1 MSTKSL
7 LRFALV
13 AVAVVS
19 SARSVDVDIAQIF
32 SHGFDLL
39 HSIRD
44 PVRLFESIFGLVQII
59 SGEINESGRV
69 ESTDAALAT
78 ISESLDEISAE
89 LQDFREDLF
98 DELKRQQ
105 SEYEVTAKLD
115 EFFKIKEK
123 IDQYYEKFNNLHNS
137 SRVDGYLN
145 STRELL
151 IKKIR
156 EVGYNGVTGLLDEMH
171 ALVRTDRWSGS
182 SFSLLSDSTLVTII
196 IFYLIIKKKET
207 IKLSN
212 IISQTSTLVCSR
224 GRPAQL
230 IIHNIYLALCA
241 TEMKGITLDAWAIT
255 EEMKKE
261 GVKTT
266 REITDIKEAFTKRL
280 TRTKTSVKRAM
291 EKASREHWS
300 CAKPEPVESNDC
312 IIQKKSPSK
321 RLHARNAFH
330 ADKTYMQFGPFI
342 QMSIEREERIYQ
354 VFPQTSGWLY
364 WDRCNGDCE
373 RHAYSHVLAPGEYG
387 CGHRLRN
394 CRTFD
399 NNVDI
404 CYAKPAMARRYEYAV
419 GINDKVY
426 GKNDEE
432 CGGTQETLAKFTNLN
447 SFSCEICVCTCE
459 ELFAPDHF
467 VDLREVTSDV
477 DENKVIV
484 GLRFKRM
491 FGILYMEAKTAKLLP
506 SGIIDPKTKSW
517 TKKELKEEDVT
528 GLVEGVD
535 HVRLSWRNRS
545 FALDDIELENDY
557 VLTGVKFVYDGGLVK
572 VAARGN
578 FYDFEAG
585 TVDPEEEFWS
595 VSGESKGL
603 EEYGQLSVEDRDVPT
618 DHLEN
623 HVDSVE
629 GQYLNLTTSSMKNDA
644 GQSVVPFID
653 VVPVVPKQLI
663 PLSGFGLIHKGG
675 RKTSGYLALKLLGY
689 DFEPH
694 VS

>member
-39 HSIRD
+39 GSIRD
-44 PVRLFESIFGLVQII
+44 PARLFESIFGLVQII
-59 SGEINESGRV
+59 SGQINESERV
-69 ESTDAALAT
+69 ESTGAALAT
-78 ISESLDEISAE
+78 ISESLAEISADI
-89 LQDFREDLF
+89 QDFREDLF
-98 DELKRQQ
+98 DELRRQQ
-105 SEYEVTAKLD
+105 SEYEVTTKLD

-123 IDQYYEKFNNLHNS
+123 IDGYYGQFNNLHNS
-137 SRVDGYLN
+137 SRVGGYLN

-151 IKKIR
+151 VKKIR
-156 EVGYNGVTGLLDEMH
+156 DVDFNGVTGLLDEMH

-182 SFSLLSDSTLVTII
+182 SFNLLSDTTL
-196 IFYLIIKKKET
+196 
-207 IKLSN
+207 
-212 IISQTSTLVCSR
+212 TSTLVCSR

-241 TEMKGITLDAWAIT
+241 TEMKGIILDVWAIT
-255 EEMKKE
+255 EAMKKE
-261 GVKTT
+261 GVNTT
-266 REITDIKEAFTKRL
+266 REIADVKEAFTLRL
-280 TRTKTSVKRAM
+280 TRTKTSTKRAM
-291 EKASREHWS
+291 ERASREHWS
-300 CAKPEPVESNDC
+300 CAKPEPVQNE
-312 IIQKKSPSK
+312 
-321 RLHARNAFH
+321 
-330 ADKTYMQFGPFI
+330 TYLQFGPFI

-354 VFPQTSGWLY
+354 VYPPTSGWLY
-364 WDRCNGDCE
+364 WDRCNGNCE
-373 RHAYSHVLAPGEYG
+373 RHAYSHVMAPGEYG

-399 NNVDI
+399 SNVDI
-404 CYAKPAMARRYEYAV
+404 CYAQPAMPRRYEYAV
-419 GINDKVY
+419 GTNDKAY
-426 GKNDEE
+426 GNNDEE
-432 CGGTQETLAKFTNLN
+432 CGGTKESLAKFTNLN
-447 SFSCEICVCTCE
+447 SFACEICICTCE
-459 ELFAPDHF
+459 ELHAPDHF
-467 VDLREVTSDV
+467 VDLGEVTSNV

-506 SGIIDPKTKSW
+506 SGLIDPKTKSW
-517 TKKELKEEDVT
+517 TKKELKKEDVE

-535 HVRLSWRNRS
+535 HVRLTWRNRS

-644 GQSVVPFID
+644 GQSVVPFVD
-653 VVPVVPKQLI
+653 ALPVVPKQLI